1 MSKVE
6 MMVPF
11 EEELRQMPAVL
22 VEAARRLPGS
32 VVADRPAAG
41 GFAMIEHVWHL
52 ADLETDAYEVR
63 IRRILE
69 EAEPELPTF
78 DGEAVAAKRK
88 YRALRLKD
96 GLRKFTEARARN
108 LAALRALEGDAWQR
122 SGVQEGVGKVALR
135 DIPRMM
141 HEHDLSHRG
150 EIEALLQELANRR

>member
-1 MSKVE
+1 
-6 MMVPF
+6 
-11 EEELRQMPAVL
+11 MPALV

-32 VVADRPAAG
+32 VVSDRPEGG

-69 EAEPELPTF
+69 EDEPELPTF

-96 GLRKFTEARARN
+96 GLKKFAEARERN
-108 LAALRALEGDAWQR
+108 LAALRALEGDAWKR
-122 SGVQEGVGKVALR
+122 AGLQEGVGKVTLL
-135 DIPRMM
+135 DMPRLM

-150 EIEALLQELANRR
+150 EIEALLQELAGRR

>member
-1 MSKVE
+1 

-11 EEELRQMPAVL
+11 EEELRRMPAMV
-22 VEAARRLPGS
+22 VEAARGLPGS
-32 VVADRPAAG
+32 VVADRPVAG

-63 IRRILE
+63 IRRMLE
-69 EAEPELPTF
+69 EDEPELPDF

-96 GLRKFTEARARN
+96 GLEKFTEARARN
-108 LAALRALEGDAWQR
+108 LAALRSLEGDAWER
-122 SGVQEGVGKVALR
+122 AGVQEGVGTITLR

-141 HEHDLSHRG
+141 HEHDLSHRR
-150 EIEALLQELANRR
+150 EIEALLQELATRR

>member
-1 MSKVE
+1 MVE
-6 MMVPF
+6 Y
-11 EEELRQMPAVL
+11 EDDLRQMPAML

-32 VVADRPAAG
+32 VVSDRPLAG

-69 EAEPELPTF
+69 EDEPELPTF
-78 DGEAVAAKRK
+78 DGDAVAAKRK
-88 YRALRLKD
+88 YRALRLRD
-96 GLRKFTEARARN
+96 GLKKFTEARERN

-122 SGVQEGVGKVALR
+122 AGVQEGVGKVTLR

-150 EIEALLQELANRR
+150 EIEALLAELAGRR

>member
-1 MSKVE
+1 
-6 MMVPF
+6 MVPF

-22 VEAARRLPGS
+22 VEAARGLPGTA
-32 VVADRPAAG
+32 VADRPLAG

-52 ADLETDAYEVR
+52 ADLETDAYEAR

-69 EAEPELPTF
+69 EDEPELPTF

-88 YRALRLKD
+88 YRALRLRD
-96 GLRKFTEARARN
+96 GIRKFTEARERN
-108 LAALRALEGDAWQR
+108 LAALRALDGDAWER
-122 SGVQEGVGKVALR
+122 AGLQEGVGKVTLR

-150 EIEALLQELANRR
+150 EIAALLDELATRR